1 MLTTLLQHAQAR
13 ILVQGKVTHLGYYK
27 EEEDA
32 ARAYDRVSLAQSAG
46 AATNFPAS
54 SYSEEDIQHL
64 ASLDRAGLQLAL
76 GVKPMQKSSRCLHLN
91 CLLHSTVKD
100 SPYPWTFPGFL
111 ANPGCA

>member
-1 MLTTLLQHAQAR
+1 M
-13 ILVQGKVTHLGYYK
+13 QGKVTHLGYYK

-32 ARAYDRVSLAQSAG
+32 ARAYDRVSLAQSLG

-76 GVKPMQKSSRCLHLN
+76 GVKPMQKSSRYVHLICLF
-91 CLLHSTVKD
+91 HSTVKD
-100 SPYPWTFPGFL
+100 SLCPWTCPGSSL
-111 ANPGCA
+111 NLGVQRWQGLCG